1 LAAAWEFVFAAGTA
15 AVLVAGVA
23 GTALTAAL
31 EFVLTVEATGFAV
44 TG

>member
-1 LAAAWEFVFAAGTA
+1 LAAVVELVFAAGTA
-15 AVLVAGVA
+15 AVLV